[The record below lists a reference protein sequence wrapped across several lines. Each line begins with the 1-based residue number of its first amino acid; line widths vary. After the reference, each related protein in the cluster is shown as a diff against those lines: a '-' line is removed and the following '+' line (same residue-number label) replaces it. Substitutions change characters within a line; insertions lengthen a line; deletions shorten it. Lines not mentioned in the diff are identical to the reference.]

1 MDQPDTP
8 GPPPASLT
16 PSAFLEAM
24 AARINKLHEADAA
37 PVVLHGVPLKKYR
50 SDRVY
55 GGFVYAQV
63 RDPRTADVLD
73 ARVPEALVGRLP
85 WGKEAVLAG
94 LVRYRVSRGEAKPEF
109 RIDDVLHV
117 GPRHLSTEEEL
128 AERWSQVIA
137 RPRRDVRAALQAERP
152 RVALVTGVGSVVVE
166 DIRAQ
171 LGEMQDRLELKV
183 VRVSLAQPEEVAKAI
198 REPGDVHL
206 VVLTRGG
213 GPDVLELDR
222 DEVIAAVA
230 SCPVPVVVAL
240 GHAIDRPV
248 LERVA
253 DLSFP
258 TPTAF
263 GAWLRAELER
273 KEARAREVE
282 QIRQVERQPGVL
294 GELEALRRANEEV
307 AQAVAQLRQ
316 AQAEELARVLGSNEG
331 LAREVEGLRE
341 QLQRADAARGRWL
354 AVTAALAGALLLALA
369 GLLVALVGG
378 RGTP

>member
-1 MDQPDTP
+1 MDQANPP
-8 GPPPASLT
+8 GQPPAALT

-55 GGFVYAQV
+55 GGFVYAQL

-117 GPRHLSTEEEL
+117 GPRHLSSEEEL
-128 AERWSQVIA
+128 AERWAQAIA
-137 RPRRDVRAALQAERP
+137 RPRRDVRAALQGERP
-152 RVALVTGVGSVVVE
+152 RVAVVTGVGSVVVE
-166 DIRAQ
+166 DVRAQ
-171 LGEMQDRLELKV
+171 LGETQQRLELKV
-183 VRVSLAQPEEVAKAI
+183 VRVSLAQPAEVAKAV
-198 REPGDVHL
+198 REPGDVDL

-222 DEVIAAVA
+222 DEVIAAVVA
-230 SCPVPVVVAL
+230 CPVPVAVAL
-240 GHAIDRPV
+240 GHATDRPV

-273 KEARAREVE
+273 KEARAREAE
-282 QIRQVERQPGVL
+282 QVRQVERQPGVL
-294 GELEALRRANEEV
+294 GELGALRRASEELG
-307 AQAVAQLRQ
+307 QAVAQLRQ
-316 AQAEELARVLGSNEG
+316 RQAEEMA
-331 LAREVEGLRE
+331 ALRE
-341 QLQRADAARGRWL
+341 HLRQSDAARGRWL
-354 AVTAALAGALLLALA
+354 ALTAGLAGALLLALV
-369 GLLVALVGG
+369 GFLILLVGG
-378 RGTP
+378 RGP